1 MKMMETTDLSLV
13 TASLPEEEL
22 RRFLPMVAERLT
34 RLRLDMGELG
44 NLVENFS
51 RMGVSSLPLI
61 RSCVLMPSGKA
72 KPQEDNAEQLLF
84 LGDLLPCLDLLH
96 VVPAL
101 GSSFPSNLQQLRL
114 LHLQQSISQSVFDQ
128 ICEHCPQLQLL
139 YLRNELEPHTSLD
152 IASIAKCL
160 LLREL
165 QLPLLLRPPHSL
177 CQLQHLRHLSLQRQ
191 QLWPGM
197 DWLPFVRDVICLK
210 RCELQTLCIDGSWMA
225 GPLDLTLLKL
235 QQCWALRE
243 MFLSN
248 CKLANPQGNQAMELP
263 LSCLRLSLQHCT
275 LSRQALLK
283 AHPAQLRLLELY
295 KCHLVADGGQLLLNL
310 VKLRQHLPTLY
321 PLQLLFKD
329 ATALR
334 TELTSW
340 THAKRRYWE
349 EWLKVREVYGDEGSW
364 TQQLATI
371 TMTFGPSVNF
381 TPDLAKLQ
389 QCAEPTAAEL
399 LQELDLTNL

>member
-13 TASLPEEEL
+13 IASLPEQEL
-22 RRFLPMVAERLT
+22 QRFLPIIAERLT
-34 RLRLDMGELG
+34 RLRLDMGEL
-44 NLVENFS
+44 NNILENFK
-51 RMGVSSLPLI
+51 RMGVPNLPLI
-61 RSCVLMPSGKA
+61 RSCVLMQNAKP
-72 KPQEDNAEQLLF
+72 KPQEDNSEQILF

-96 VVPAL
+96 IVPAL
-101 GSSFPSNLQQLRL
+101 GNSFPSNLRQLRL
-114 LHLQQSISQSVFDQ
+114 LHLQHSISQTVFDQ
-128 ICEHCPQLQLL
+128 ICDRCPQLQHL

-152 IASIAKCL
+152 ISSIAKCL
-160 LLREL
+160 LLQEL
-165 QLPLLLRPPHSL
+165 QLPLMLRPPHAL
-177 CQLQHLRHLSLQRQ
+177 CQLRHLRHLSLQRQ

-197 DWLPFVRDVICLK
+197 DWLPFVRDIICLK

-225 GPLDLTLLKL
+225 APLDLTLLKL

-243 MFLSN
+243 IFLSN
-248 CKLANPQGNQAMELP
+248 CKLANPQGNQVELP
-263 LSCLRLSLQHCT
+263 LSCLRFSLQNCR

-295 KCHLVADGGQLLLNL
+295 KCQLLADGGQLLLNL
-310 VKLRQHLPTLY
+310 VKLRRHLPTLY
-321 PLQLLFKD
+321 ALQLLFKD
-329 ATALR
+329 ATPLR

-349 EWLKVREVYGDEGSW
+349 EWLKVREVYDDEGNW

-389 QCAEPTAAEL
+389 DCAEPTVAEL